1 MRANNLHSP
10 SETKKSFLFPI
21 YKLNYNFNGRI
32 SKKYPSLATFSMYC
46 LYTDEA
52 YALLI
57 MNKNILYFIRN

>member
-1 MRANNLHSP
+1 M
-10 SETKKSFLFPI
+10 EE
-21 YKLNYNFNGRI
+21 YQ
-32 SKKYPSLATFSMYC
+32 KKYPSLATLSMYC